1 MAPGNRPGL
10 FYACIKHGTKQC
22 REYYFAFFF
31 CFTQVYCIFAW
42 IICTYVQYLILALNK
57 TDCNMTDVI
66 SVAKKCFQD
75 EAQAILNLIPKL
87 DDNFTKAVE
96 LIIERKGRLIVT
108 GVGKSGHIGAKIAS
122 TMASTGTPAFFVNPL
137 DAFHGDL
144 GMICEDDVVLAI
156 SNSGQTDELLRFI
169 PMLADRKIPIIS
181 MSGNPESLLAKYSD
195 YHLDISVDK
204 EACPLNLAPT
214 SSTTATLAM
223 GDAIACALMT
233 VRNFQAKDF
242 AKFHPGGSLGRRL
255 LAKVKDY
262 MISDNLPI
270 VTRESKISD
279 TLLQI
284 SRTKMGIA
292 VVLEEGKILGAVTD
306 GDIRRTM
313 QRDQDR
319 FFELT
324 VKDLMNSNPKIIKE
338 DEKLSQAEKLMRKH
352 NINSLIVVNAEG
364 ELVGVIDAFSCF

>member
-1 MAPGNRPGL
+1 
-10 FYACIKHGTKQC
+10 
-22 REYYFAFFF
+22 
-31 CFTQVYCIFAW
+31 
-42 IICTYVQYLILALNK
+42 
-57 TDCNMTDVI
+57 MTNVI
-66 SVAKKCFQD
+66 DIAKKCFQD
-75 EAQAILNLIPKL
+75 EAQAIMDLIPKL
-87 DDNFTKAVE
+87 DGNFTKAIE
-96 LIIERKGRLIVT
+96 LIIGSKGKLILT

-144 GMICEDDVVLAI
+144 GMICTGDVVLAI

-169 PMLADRKIPIIS
+169 PLLKERNIPIIS

-195 YHLDISVDK
+195 CHLDISVNK

-242 AKFHPGGSLGRRL
+242 AQFHPGGSLGRRL
-255 LAKVKDY
+255 LSRVKDY
-262 MISDNLPI
+262 MTSENLPI
-270 VTRESKISD
+270 VTRDSKICD

-292 VVLEEGKILGAVTD
+292 VVVEDGRILGAVTD

-313 QRDQDR
+313 QRDQDS
-319 FFELT
+319 FFQLT
-324 VKDLMNSNPKIIKE
+324 VKDLMNTNPKTIKE
-338 DEKLSQAEKLMRKH
+338 DAKLSEAESIMRKH
-352 NINSLIVVNAEG
+352 NIKSLIVVNE
-364 ELVGVIDAFSCF
+364 ENSLVGVIDAFSCL

>member
-1 MAPGNRPGL
+1 
-10 FYACIKHGTKQC
+10 
-22 REYYFAFFF
+22 
-31 CFTQVYCIFAW
+31 
-42 IICTYVQYLILALNK
+42 
-57 TDCNMTDVI
+57 MTNVI
-66 SVAKKCFQD
+66 DVAKKCFQD

-87 DDNFTKAVE
+87 DDNFTKAIE
-96 LIIERKGRLIVT
+96 LIIESKGKLILT

-144 GMICEDDVVLAI
+144 GMIGKGDVVLAI

-169 PMLADRKIPIIS
+169 PLLKERNIPIIS
-181 MSGNPESLLAKYSD
+181 MSGNPASLLAKYSD
-195 YHLDISVDK
+195 CHLDISVQR

-242 AKFHPGGSLGRRL
+242 AQFHPGGSLGRRL
-255 LAKVKDY
+255 LSRVKDY
-262 MISDNLPI
+262 MTSDNLPI
-270 VTRESKISD
+270 VTRDSKISD
-279 TLLQI
+279 TLMQI

-292 VVLEEGKILGAVTD
+292 VVIENERIIGAVTD

-313 QRDQDR
+313 QRDQEH
-319 FFELT
+319 FFQLT
-324 VKDLMNSNPKIIKE
+324 VKDLMNSNPKTIKE
-338 DEKLSQAEKLMRKH
+338 DAKLSQAEKVMRQH
-352 NINSLIVVNAEG
+352 NIKSLIVVDNNNK
-364 ELVGVIDAFSCF
+364 LVGVIDAFSCI

>member
-1 MAPGNRPGL
+1 
-10 FYACIKHGTKQC
+10 
-22 REYYFAFFF
+22 
-31 CFTQVYCIFAW
+31 
-42 IICTYVQYLILALNK
+42 
-57 TDCNMTDVI
+57 MTDVI
-66 SVAKKCFQD
+66 SVAIKCFQD
-75 EAQAILNLIPKL
+75 EAEAILNLIPKL
-87 DDNFTKAVE
+87 DDNFTKAIE
-96 LIIERKGRLIVT
+96 LIIESKGKLILT

-144 GMICEDDVVLAI
+144 GMICEGDVVLAI

-169 PMLADRKIPIIS
+169 PMLTDRNIPIIS
-181 MSGNPESLLAKYSD
+181 MSGNPNSLLAKYSAC
-195 YHLDISVDK
+195 HLDISVEK

-233 VRNFQAKDF
+233 VRNFKAKDF
-242 AKFHPGGSLGRRL
+242 ARFHPGGSLGRRL

-262 MISDNLPI
+262 MISENLPI

-284 SRTKMGIA
+284 SRTKMGLA
-292 VVLEEGKILGAVTD
+292 VVLEDNKILGSVTD

-313 QRDQDR
+313 QRDQSR

-324 VKDLMNSNPKIIKE
+324 VKDLMNSTPKTIRE
-338 DEKLSQAEKLMRKH
+338 DAKLSQAEELMRRH
-352 NINSLIVVNAEG
+352 NINSLIVVDAEG
-364 ELVGVIDAFSCF
+364 KLVGVIDAFSCF

>member
-1 MAPGNRPGL
+1 MLKKEYKPRL
-10 FYACIKHGTKQC
+10 FARLFISSQKVTGRHAYNTTNSI
-22 REYYFAFFF
+22 
-31 CFTQVYCIFAW
+31 
-42 IICTYVQYLILALNK
+42 
-57 TDCNMTDVI
+57 MTNVI
-66 SVAKKCFQD
+66 DVAKKCFQD

-87 DDNFTKAVE
+87 DDNFTKAIE
-96 LIIERKGRLIVT
+96 LIIESKGKLILT

-144 GMICEDDVVLAI
+144 GMIGEGDVVLAI

-169 PMLADRKIPIIS
+169 PLLKERNIPIIS
-181 MSGNPESLLAKYSD
+181 MSGNPSSLLAKYSD
-195 YHLDISVDK
+195 SHLDISVQR

-242 AKFHPGGSLGRRL
+242 AQFHPGGSLGRRL
-255 LAKVKDY
+255 LSRVKDY
-262 MISDNLPI
+262 MTSDNLPI
-270 VTRESKISD
+270 VTRDSKISD
-279 TLLQI
+279 TLMQI

-292 VVLEEGKILGAVTD
+292 VVIENDRIIGAVTD

-313 QRDQDR
+313 QRDQEH
-319 FFELT
+319 FFQLT
-324 VKDLMNSNPKIIKE
+324 VKDLMNSNPKTIKE
-338 DEKLSQAEKLMRKH
+338 DAKLSQAEKVMRQH
-352 NINSLIVVNAEG
+352 NIKSLIVVDNDNK
-364 ELVGVIDAFSCF
+364 LVGVIDAFSCI

>member
-1 MAPGNRPGL
+1 
-10 FYACIKHGTKQC
+10 
-22 REYYFAFFF
+22 
-31 CFTQVYCIFAW
+31 
-42 IICTYVQYLILALNK
+42 
-57 TDCNMTDVI
+57 MTNVI
-66 SVAKKCFQD
+66 DIAKKCFQD
-75 EAQAILNLIPKL
+75 EAQAIMDLIPKL
-87 DDNFTKAVE
+87 DGNFTKAIE
-96 LIIERKGRLIVT
+96 LIIGSKGKLILT

-144 GMICEDDVVLAI
+144 GMICTGDVVLAI

-169 PMLADRKIPIIS
+169 PLLKERNIPIIS
-181 MSGNPESLLAKYSD
+181 MSGNPESLLAKYSEC
-195 YHLDISVDK
+195 HLDISVNK

-242 AKFHPGGSLGRRL
+242 AQFHPGGSLGRRL
-255 LAKVKDY
+255 LSRVKDY
-262 MISDNLPI
+262 MTSDNLPI

-279 TLLQI
+279 TLFQI

-292 VVLEEGKILGAVTD
+292 VVVEDGRILGAVTD

-313 QRDQDR
+313 QRDQDS
-319 FFELT
+319 FFQLT
-324 VKDLMNSNPKIIKE
+324 VKDLMNTNPKTIKE
-338 DEKLSQAEKLMRKH
+338 NAKLSEAESIMRKH
-352 NINSLIVVNAEG
+352 NIKSLIVVNE
-364 ELVGVIDAFSCF
+364 ENSLVGVIDAFSCL

>member
-1 MAPGNRPGL
+1 
-10 FYACIKHGTKQC
+10 
-22 REYYFAFFF
+22 
-31 CFTQVYCIFAW
+31 
-42 IICTYVQYLILALNK
+42 
-57 TDCNMTDVI
+57 MTNVI
-66 SVAKKCFQD
+66 DIAKKCFQD
-75 EAQAILNLIPKL
+75 EAQAIMDLIPKL
-87 DDNFTKAVE
+87 DGNFTKAIE
-96 LIIERKGRLIVT
+96 LIIGSKGKLILT

-144 GMICEDDVVLAI
+144 GMICTGDVVLAI

-169 PMLADRKIPIIS
+169 PLLKERNIPIIS

-195 YHLDISVDK
+195 CHLDISVNK

-242 AKFHPGGSLGRRL
+242 AQFHPGGSLGRRL
-255 LAKVKDY
+255 LSRVKDY
-262 MISDNLPI
+262 MTSDNLPI
-270 VTRESKISD
+270 VTRDSKICD

-292 VVLEEGKILGAVTD
+292 VVVEEGKILGAVTD

-313 QRDQDR
+313 QRDQDC
-319 FFELT
+319 FFQLT
-324 VKDLMNSNPKIIKE
+324 VKDLMNTNPKTIKE
-338 DEKLSQAEKLMRKH
+338 DAKLSEAESIMRQY
-352 NINSLIVVNAEG
+352 NIKSLIVVNE
-364 ELVGVIDAFSCF
+364 ENSLVGVIDAFSCL

>member
-1 MAPGNRPGL
+1 
-10 FYACIKHGTKQC
+10 
-22 REYYFAFFF
+22 
-31 CFTQVYCIFAW
+31 
-42 IICTYVQYLILALNK
+42 
-57 TDCNMTDVI
+57 MTNVI
-66 SVAKKCFQD
+66 DIAKKCFQD
-75 EAQAILNLIPKL
+75 EAQAIMDLIPKL
-87 DDNFTKAVE
+87 DDNYTKAIE
-96 LIIERKGRLIVT
+96 LIIGSKGKLILT

-144 GMICEDDVVLAI
+144 GMICEGDVVMAI

-169 PMLADRKIPIIS
+169 PMLADRNIPIIS

-195 YHLDISVDK
+195 CHLDISVQK

-214 SSTTATLAM
+214 SSTTATLAL
-223 GDAIACALMT
+223 GDALACALMT
-233 VRNFQAKDF
+233 VRNFKAKDF

-270 VTRESKISD
+270 VTRDSKISD

-292 VVLEEGKILGAVTD
+292 VVVENGDILGVVTD

-324 VKDLMNSNPKIIKE
+324 VKDLMNSNPKTIKE
-338 DEKLSQAEKLMRKH
+338 NEKLSQAEKMMRQY
-352 NINSLIVVNAEG
+352 NINSLIVVDADNH
-364 ELVGVIDAFSCF
+364 LVGVIDAFSCF

>member
-1 MAPGNRPGL
+1 MA
-10 FYACIKHGTKQC
+10 
-22 REYYFAFFF
+22 
-31 CFTQVYCIFAW
+31 
-42 IICTYVQYLILALNK
+42 
-57 TDCNMTDVI
+57 DVI

-75 EAQAILNLIPKL
+75 EAEAILNLIPKL

-96 LIIERKGRLIVT
+96 LILESKGRLIVT
-108 GVGKSGHIGAKIAS
+108 GVGKSGHIGEKIAS

-144 GMICEDDVVLAI
+144 GMICEGDVVMAI

-169 PMLADRKIPIIS
+169 PLLTERKISIIS

-195 YHLDISVDK
+195 CHLDISVER

-233 VRNFQAKDF
+233 VRKFEAKDF

-262 MISDNLPI
+262 MITENLPI
-270 VTRESKISD
+270 VIRESKISD

-292 VVLEEGKILGAVTD
+292 VVVEEGNILGVVTD

-324 VKDLMNSNPKIIKE
+324 VKDLMNNNPKTIKE
-338 DEKLSQAEKLMRKH
+338 DAKLSQAEELMRQY
-352 NINSLIVVNAEG
+352 NINSLIVVNDKKQF
-364 ELVGVIDAFSCF
+364 VGVIDAFSCF

>member
-1 MAPGNRPGL
+1 
-10 FYACIKHGTKQC
+10 
-22 REYYFAFFF
+22 
-31 CFTQVYCIFAW
+31 
-42 IICTYVQYLILALNK
+42 
-57 TDCNMTDVI
+57 MTNVI
-66 SVAKKCFQD
+66 DIAKKCFQD
-75 EAQAILNLIPKL
+75 EAQAIMDLIPKL
-87 DDNFTKAVE
+87 DGNFTKAIE
-96 LIIERKGRLIVT
+96 LIIGSKGKLILT

-144 GMICEDDVVLAI
+144 GMICTGDVVLAI

-169 PMLADRKIPIIS
+169 PLLKERNIPIIS

-195 YHLDISVDK
+195 CHLDISVNK

-242 AKFHPGGSLGRRL
+242 AQFHPGGSLGRRL
-255 LAKVKDY
+255 LSRVKDY
-262 MISDNLPI
+262 MTSDNLPI

-279 TLLQI
+279 TLFQI

-292 VVLEEGKILGAVTD
+292 VVVEEGKILGAVTD

-313 QRDQDR
+313 QRDQDS
-319 FFELT
+319 FFQLT
-324 VKDLMNSNPKIIKE
+324 VKDLMNTNPKTIKE
-338 DEKLSQAEKLMRKH
+338 DAKLSEAESIMRKH
-352 NINSLIVVNAEG
+352 NIKSLIVVNE
-364 ELVGVIDAFSCF
+364 ENSLVGVIDAFSCL

>member
-1 MAPGNRPGL
+1 
-10 FYACIKHGTKQC
+10 
-22 REYYFAFFF
+22 
-31 CFTQVYCIFAW
+31 
-42 IICTYVQYLILALNK
+42 
-57 TDCNMTDVI
+57 MTNVI
-66 SVAKKCFQD
+66 DVAKKCFQD
-75 EAQAILNLIPKL
+75 EAQAILNLIPML
-87 DDNFTKAVE
+87 DEDFTKAIGLV
-96 LIIERKGRLIVT
+96 IGSKGKLIVT

-144 GMICEDDVVLAI
+144 GMIGEDDVVLAI

-169 PMLADRKIPIIS
+169 PLLKERNIPIIS
-181 MSGNPESLLAKYSD
+181 MTGNPASLLAKYSEC
-195 YHLDISVDK
+195 HLNVAVER

-242 AKFHPGGSLGRRL
+242 AQFHPGGSLGRRL
-255 LAKVKDY
+255 LSRVKDY
-262 MISDNLPI
+262 MTTENLPI
-270 VTRESKISD
+270 VNSESKISD

-292 VVLEEGKILGAVTD
+292 VVVENDVIVGVVTD

-313 QRDQDR
+313 QRDQEH

-324 VKDLMNSNPKIIKE
+324 VKDLMNSNPKLIKE
-338 DEKLSQAEKLMRKH
+338 DAKLSQAEELMRKH
-352 NINSLIVVNAEG
+352 NIKSLIVVNESNR
-364 ELVGVIDAFSCF
+364 LVGVIDAFSCI

>member
-1 MAPGNRPGL
+1 
-10 FYACIKHGTKQC
+10 
-22 REYYFAFFF
+22 
-31 CFTQVYCIFAW
+31 
-42 IICTYVQYLILALNK
+42 
-57 TDCNMTDVI
+57 MTNVI
-66 SVAKKCFQD
+66 EVAKRCFQD
-75 EAQAILNLIPKL
+75 EAEAIMNLIPKL
-87 DDNFTKAVE
+87 DDNFTKAIE
-96 LIIERKGRLIVT
+96 LIIESKGKLIVT

-144 GMICEDDVVLAI
+144 GMIGKGDVVLAI

-169 PMLADRKIPIIS
+169 PLLREREIPIIS
-181 MSGNPESLLAKYSD
+181 MSGNPASLLAKFSD
-195 YHLDISVDK
+195 CHLNVAVDK

-223 GDAIACALMT
+223 GDAIACALMR
-233 VRNFQAKDF
+233 VRDFKAKDF
-242 AKFHPGGSLGRRL
+242 AQFHPGGSLGRRL
-255 LAKVKDY
+255 LSRVKDY
-262 MISDNLPI
+262 MTSDNLPV

-292 VVLEEGKILGAVTD
+292 VVVEEGEILGAVTD

-319 FFELT
+319 FFQLT
-324 VKDLMNSNPKIIKE
+324 VKDLMNSRPKTIKE
-338 DEKLSQAEKLMRKH
+338 DAKLSQAEEIMRQH
-352 NINSLIVVNAEG
+352 NIKSLIVVNEKG
-364 ELVGVIDAFSCF
+364 SLVGVIDAFSCL

>member
-1 MAPGNRPGL
+1 
-10 FYACIKHGTKQC
+10 
-22 REYYFAFFF
+22 
-31 CFTQVYCIFAW
+31 
-42 IICTYVQYLILALNK
+42 
-57 TDCNMTDVI
+57 MTNVI
-66 SVAKKCFQD
+66 DIAKKCFQD
-75 EAQAILNLIPKL
+75 EAQAIMDLIPKL
-87 DDNFTKAVE
+87 DDNFTKAIE
-96 LIIERKGRLIVT
+96 LIIGSKGKLILT

-144 GMICEDDVVLAI
+144 GMICTGDVVLAI

-169 PMLADRKIPIIS
+169 PLLKERNIPIIS
-181 MSGNPESLLAKYSD
+181 MSGNPESLLAKYSEC
-195 YHLDISVDK
+195 HLDISVNK

-242 AKFHPGGSLGRRL
+242 AQFHPGGSLGRRL
-255 LAKVKDY
+255 LSRVKDY
-262 MISDNLPI
+262 MTSENLPI
-270 VTRESKISD
+270 VTRDSKICD

-292 VVLEEGKILGAVTD
+292 VVVEDGRILGAVTD

-313 QRDQDR
+313 QRDQDS
-319 FFELT
+319 FFQLT
-324 VKDLMNSNPKIIKE
+324 VKDLMNTNPKTIKE
-338 DEKLSQAEKLMRKH
+338 DAKLSEAESIMRKH
-352 NINSLIVVNAEG
+352 NIKSLIVVNE
-364 ELVGVIDAFSCF
+364 ENSLVGVIDAFSCL